1 MVSNQLPILLLPL
14 IQAIH
19 AQFLSEADARL
30 LAWRAYGNFV
40 SQSLT
45 AGVPLTLGKDFIYV
59 TPPNLAAV
67 RGGTPC
73 PESVTNY
80 DLFGLA
86 DGLQNISEPLLDP
99 QGPSYIDNLYT

>member
-1 MVSNQLPILLLPL
+1 MASKKLTILLPL
-14 IQAIH
+14 IQTIH
-19 AQFLSEADARL
+19 AQFLPEADARL

-45 AGVPLTLGKDFIYV
+45 AGVPLTLGKDFVYV

>member
-1 MVSNQLPILLLPL
+1 MAAKQLTILLFSL
-14 IQAIH
+14 IQAIN

-45 AGVPLTLGKDFIYV
+45 AGVPLSLGKDFIYV